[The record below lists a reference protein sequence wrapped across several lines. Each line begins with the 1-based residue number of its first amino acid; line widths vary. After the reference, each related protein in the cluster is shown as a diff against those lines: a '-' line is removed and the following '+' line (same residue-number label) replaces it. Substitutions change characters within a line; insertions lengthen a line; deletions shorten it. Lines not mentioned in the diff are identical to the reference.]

1 MFKRLFLEY
10 WHLQCYLLLLC
21 FKIAHGAHSL
31 NQDPT
36 GLGGH
41 EVWVHNPFL
50 EGSLSILGCDS
61 APGWSVQKGRA
72 AGATESM
79 VPRAGGLEHK
89 GQTGPG
95 ARQPHWPHYSIS
107 CHLVNIFSLSTFF
120 FFFFS
125 KISRFFA
132 NGNFKNS
139 NDSLFMFPS
148 IHLLCDIQDTQLSP
162 TYTPLSALLFFFLPS
177 TSHHWAKSRHCSMKM
192 YSHAYAVL
200 SHMFL
205 GFCCMT
211 QGQRKRILGLS
222 EPITTRWSHS
232 QLLSG

>member
-120 FFFFS
+120 FFFPSPKSPDSLPMETS
-125 KISRFFA
+125 KIQTIVSSCFPLYIFCA
-132 NGNFKNS
+132 IFKTHNS
-139 NDSLFMFPS
+139 LPHIPHFLHCFSSSCPPPHTIEQNPGIAQWKCTLMHTLSWAICSWASVAWLRDRERGYWVY
-148 IHLLCDIQDTQLSP
+148 LSP
-162 TYTPLSALLFFFLPS
+162 
-177 TSHHWAKSRHCSMKM
+177 
-192 YSHAYAVL
+192 
-200 SHMFL
+200 
-205 GFCCMT
+205 
-211 QGQRKRILGLS
+211 
-222 EPITTRWSHS
+222 
-232 QLLSG
+232 